1 MREYRCYFLNRRGNI
16 GDVVEFVSSDDEAA
30 RCAARGHFERQN
42 DFPGFEI
49 WEQTRLVHREPSEKA
64 AARG

>member
-16 GDVVEFVSSDDEAA
+16 GDVVEFVSPDDDAA
-30 RCAARGHFERQN
+30 LSAARGHFERQD

-49 WEQTRLVHREPSEKA
+49 WEQARLVHREPA
-64 AARG
+64 DLAVARG